1 MSYSKL
7 DIEKV
12 RKAADIRNHIPDTVV
27 IKRKTYARCPQ
38 CGAEGD
44 KGMLVTQNSRLSL
57 AKCFRCGYSING
69 AINAE
74 MEYGHLSF
82 PEAVKKIADYY
93 GIPIETEEERRRQS
107 MHKQAEKIK
116 GSFCE
121 EQLKAS
127 GLTVDDVIVKA
138 STSKP
143 DEFELVPAF
152 RKGALDLKGDPDFDR
167 DEMLIFYYDL
177 YGSPMKYATRGAAGG
192 LKPYIRIRWSNP
204 DLHLGRDGRPA
215 KYMSPKGSGV
225 RFYFPQ
231 KIRDAFRERR
241 HIETLIIQE
250 GEKKAEKACKHG
262 IMSIGIQGI
271 YNIGSAQEGLIQD
284 LQYLVKNC
292 EIHNVVLLFDS
303 DWDHLHQNIQPGDD
317 IDQRPT
323 QFAKAAIK
331 FKTYVETLHNRGAS
345 VDVWF
350 GHINENEAGE
360 KGIDDLLT
368 GTLRGKEETLAEEIR
383 LTMKTHDGKG
393 THVNIHKISSLTD
406 YKIMEFWGIRDRAAF
421 FEKHKQQLAGL
432 SHFRFAKIFYR
443 KGDNGEFVRSS
454 TVGTEEDF
462 WAVTFTEKDGKPKKE
477 CEFRIRTALSFLEA
491 NGFYKFRSPAL
502 GEQEYGF
509 IYIDNNIMRQVGA
522 FEIRD
527 FVYSYAEQNCK
538 DPDILDFLAEK
549 LGSLL
554 GPDRLERIKEK
565 TGLEEQFEP
574 EIQNRYY
581 MNGQLRITPY
591 TIEFGSMLRD
601 VWKQN
606 IIKRTF
612 KRIPVIEDIAIDDEL
627 GFRIDLSDDGRKCEF
642 LRYIINTSNFWKD
655 EPQDVKLKH
664 EPDLMRHIVNKVT
677 CIGYLLTD
685 YKYASERKAIIAM
698 DGKMSEV
705 GRSSGRSGKSMIGY
719 ALENMLEQTYIDG
732 KKTAPNDTY
741 IYSEVTPQTRNIF
754 YDDARVNMD
763 FESFFASVT
772 GKLTVNPKQMARF
785 SIPWERA
792 PKFYI
797 TTNHAL
803 NNDSDS
809 SLDRLT
815 FMSFSDW
822 YNTGHTPMM
831 EFKHNFFYDWD
842 EYQWNLFDNLM
853 AECVM
858 FYFRSMALGW
868 SKEGC
873 GTVPPPM
880 ENVTARILRQKIG
893 EAFLQ
898 WADAYFDPSGIN
910 LNSRIV
916 RKDMYNAFLEDFPG
930 QQKFTS
936 PAMFKDR
943 LKAYCEFKG
952 LHLNP
957 HKLNDK
963 KQSFNAWH
971 SANPGAAFIGE
982 RDMSNSNEYFTV
994 TDTDFAKNSSF

>member
-1 MSYSKL
+1 MSYSKW
-7 DIEKV
+7 DIDKV
-12 RKAADIRNHIPDTVV
+12 RKAADIRNHIPDTEV

-38 CGAEGD
+38 CGATGA
-44 KGMLVTQNSRLSL
+44 KGMLVTHNSKMSL
-57 AKCFRCGYSING
+57 AKCFKCGYSING

-74 MEYGHLSF
+74 MEYNNISF
-82 PEAVKKIADYY
+82 PEAVKRVADYY
-93 GIPIETEEERRRQS
+93 GINIESEEQKRKNNIVRQE
-107 MHKQAEKIK
+107 EKLK
-116 GSFCE
+116 DSFCD

-127 GLTVDDVIVKA
+127 GLTIEDVMVKA
-138 STSKP
+138 ATSKP

-152 RKGALDLKGDPDFDR
+152 RKGALDIKGDPNFDM

-177 YGSPMKYATRGAAGG
+177 YGSPMKYATRGAAGA
-192 LKPYIRIRWSNP
+192 LKPYIRIRWSAP
-204 DLHLGRDGRPA
+204 ELHLGKDGRPS

-231 KIRDAFRERR
+231 KIRDAFRERK
-241 HIETLIIQE
+241 HIDTLIIQE

-271 YNIGSAQEGLIQD
+271 YNIGNAQEGLIQD
-284 LQYLVKNC
+284 LQYLVKSC
-292 EIHNVVLLFDS
+292 EIKNVVLLFDS
-303 DWDHLHQNIQPGDD
+303 DWDHLHQNIEPGDN

-331 FKTYVETLHNRGAS
+331 FKTYVETLHIHGAS

-350 GHINENEAGE
+350 GHINENSAGE

-368 GTLRGKEETLAEEIR
+368 GSLKGSEESLAEEIKT
-383 LTMKTHDGKG
+383 TMKTHDGIG
-393 THVNIHKISSLTD
+393 QHVNLHKISSLTD
-406 YKIMEFWGIRDRAAF
+406 YKIMEFWNLRNKEEF
-421 FEKHKQQLAGL
+421 FKKHKERIASL
-432 SHFRFAKIFYR
+432 SHFRFAKIYY
-443 KGDNGEFVRSS
+443 KKDESGKFVKSS
-454 TVGTEEDF
+454 TIGVDSDF
-462 WAVTFTEKDGKPKKE
+462 WSVSYKEKDGQTKKE
-477 CEFRIRTALSFLEA
+477 IEFKTRTALSFLEA
-491 NGFYKFRSPAL
+491 NGFFKFRSPAL
-502 GEQEYGF
+502 GEQEFGF
-509 IYIDNNIMRQVGA
+509 IYIDNNIIRQVGA

-527 FVYSYAEQNCK
+527 FVYTFAEQNCK
-538 DPDILDFLAEK
+538 DQEVLEFLAEK

-554 GPDRLERIKEK
+554 GTDRLERIKEK
-565 TGLEEQFEP
+565 SGLEEVYQP
-574 EIQNRYY
+574 EAQNRYY
-581 MNGQLRITPY
+581 LNGQLRISPFS
-591 TIEFGSMLRD
+591 IEFGSMLRD

-606 IIKRTF
+606 IINRNF
-612 KRIPVIEDIAIDDEL
+612 KRIPVIEDITFDPIDGFTVIPTDE
-627 GFRIDLSDDGRKCEF
+627 GRKCEF
-642 LRYIINTSNFWKD
+642 LQYIVNASNFWKD
-655 EPQDVKLKH
+655 EPESVKQQH
-664 EPDLMRHIVNKVT
+664 EADFQRHIVNKIT
-677 CIGYLLTD
+677 CIGYLLAD

-705 GRSSGRSGKSMIGY
+705 GQSNGRSGKSMIGY
-719 ALENMLEQTYIDG
+719 ALENMVEQTYIDG
-732 KKTAPNDTY
+732 KKISPTDPY

-772 GKLTVNPKQMARF
+772 GKLSVNPKQMARF

-803 NNDSDS
+803 NNASDS
-809 SLDRLT
+809 SMDRLT

-822 YNTGHTPMM
+822 YNTDHTPLM

-858 FYFRSMALGW
+858 FYFRSLAQSW
-868 SKEGC
+868 SKEGN
-873 GTVPPPM
+873 GTVSPPM
-880 ENVTARILRQKIG
+880 ENISARIMRQKMG

-898 WADAYFDPSGIN
+898 WAESFFDPSGNNI
-910 LNSRIV
+910 NSRII
-916 RKDMYNAFLEDFPG
+916 RKEMFNKFIEEYPG

-936 PAMFKDR
+936 PAMFKEK
-943 LKAYCEFKG
+943 LKTFCEYKG

-963 KQSFNAWH
+963 KITFSTWLA
-971 SANPGAAFIGE
+971 SKGKGSFIGD
-982 RDMSNSNEYFTV
+982 RDMSNSNEYITIA
-994 TDTDFAKNSSF
+994 DCEFAKQCYF